1 MSAEPEPELAPPTP
15 DQLCDFASLGT
26 STVYEG
32 SGLDCWVDPGI
43 RPVWPGARVAGPAF
57 PARGERGDNL
67 ALQYAMREAPPG
79 SVIVYDGGGGE
90 FGYCG
95 EILASV
101 ALVRGVC
108 GLVIDGTV
116 RDIDEMAG
124 MGFPVFARGVA
135 MRHAAKRD
143 PGTRG
148 EPVMLGHRMVRMG
161 DVVVAD
167 TDGVVV
173 VAAEQI
179 SLALDGAIARR
190 DFERDRLAKIRSGAI
205 PPVKSE

>member
-1 MSAEPEPELAPPTP
+1 MSADPQMAAPTQA
-15 DQLCDFASLGT
+15 QLSDFAALGT

-32 SGLDCWVDPGI
+32 SGLDCWVDPAI
-43 RPVWPGARVAGPAF
+43 RPVWQGARTAGPAF

-67 ALQYAMREAPPG
+67 ALQYAVREAPAG

-95 EILASV
+95 EILASI
-101 ALVRGVC
+101 ASVRGVA

-116 RDIDEMAG
+116 RDIDEIAA
-124 MGFPVFARGVA
+124 MGFPVFARGIA
-135 MRHAAKRD
+135 MRHADKRD
-143 PGTRG
+143 PGARG
-148 EPVMLGHRMVRMG
+148 APVMLGQRTVRMG

-173 VAAEQI
+173 VPAEQMAT
-179 SLALDGAIARR
+179 ALDGAVARR
-190 DFERDRLAKIRSGAI
+190 DFERDRLATIRSGAI
-205 PPVKSE
+205 PPVKTE

>member
-1 MSAEPEPELAPPTP
+1 MSVDPQLVPPTQA
-15 DQLCDFASLGT
+15 QLDDFVSLGT

-43 RPVWPGARVAGPAF
+43 RPVWPGARTAGAAF

-67 ALQYAMREAPPG
+67 ALQYAVREAPPG

-95 EILASV
+95 EILASI
-101 ALVRGVC
+101 AMVRGVS
-108 GLVIDGTV
+108 GLVLDGTV
-116 RDIDEMAG
+116 RDIDELASL
-124 MGFPVFARGVA
+124 GFPVFARGVA

-143 PGTRG
+143 AGTRG
-148 EPVMLGHRMVRMG
+148 ESVMLGHRKIRMG

-173 VAAEQI
+173 VPAEQI
-179 SLALDGAIARR
+179 SMALDGAIARR
-190 DFERDRLAKIRSGAI
+190 DFERDRLATIRSGTI